1 MRERDESDSSRWSHG
16 WLTRCDAWA
25 HGVCA
30 CDVLEAD
37 VEEERWRGEGGRDMR
52 AVDRMSMRAL
62 AKGALD
68 APTPGDSEY
77 RYYNSSEEAL
87 DETRART
94 PALPRRLH
102 PLRQLHRNAVE
113 L

>member
-1 MRERDESDSSRWSHG
+1 MLDFGKQFGPEFETVEERDKALASMDQLKVDKMTRESQLAQAEERVQRGAVRERDESDSSRCSHG

-52 AVDRMSMRAL
+52 AVDRMSV
-62 AKGALD
+62 
-68 APTPGDSEY
+68 
-77 RYYNSSEEAL
+77 
-87 DETRART
+87 DEG
-94 PALPRRLH
+94 
-102 PLRQLHRNAVE
+102 V
-113 L
+113 